1 MKRYYLILP
10 EKPSSLLKEMIN
22 ATTKN
27 IEYEVLENFEQLPD
41 LKNINII
48 FAIELPITGISNN
61 LNNFFLELFNRGFDS
76 LLGSEGIVLVH
87 SQYQYFTKTTA
98 QSIIFKSNLLG
109 CRFPG
114 RPLVEATGNL
124 DNLIPLQKV
133 YNLPLEEICLYLC
146 SELGERFTNDKIT
159 KVKKP
164 KILAIH
170 SSNRNTSNTLTLW
183 DMIKENLDITDIT
196 EINIQNATIVD
207 CIGCPYKACKH
218 YGQQTKCF
226 YGGIIVQ
233 EVYPALLKADALVF
247 ICPNYNDMITAN
259 LVALI
264 NRLTALFR
272 KTKFYDKTLFSI
284 IVSGHSGG
292 DALAKQ
298 LISSLNINKTFKL
311 PPYFALM
318 AVANDRG
325 AIRKVPHI
333 EELAKKFAENIII
346 NIKQQI

>member
-1 MKRYYLILP
+1 MKKYYLILP
-10 EKPSSLLKEMIN
+10 ESPSPFLKRMIDM
-22 ATTKN
+22 TTKN
-27 IEYEVLENFEQLPD
+27 IECEVLEDYEQLPN
-41 LKNINII
+41 LKNRKII
-48 FAIELPITGISNN
+48 FAVELPITGISNN
-61 LNNFFLELFNRGFDS
+61 LNRFFLKLFTRGYDS

-87 SQYQYFTKTTA
+87 SQYQCFTKTIA
-98 QSIIFKSNLLG
+98 QSIIFQSNLLG

-114 RPLVEATGNL
+114 RPMVEATGNL
-124 DNLIPLQKV
+124 DNFIPLQKV
-133 YNLPLEEICLYLC
+133 YKLSIEEICLYLC
-146 SELGERFTNDKIT
+146 EELGKRFINDEIS

-164 KILAIH
+164 KILVLH
-170 SSNRNTSNTLTLW
+170 SSNRMYSNTLSLW
-183 DMIKENLDITDIT
+183 DIVKENLDEISIK
-196 EINIQNATIVD
+196 EINIQNGTIVD
-207 CIGCPYKACKH
+207 CIGCPYKTCKH
-218 YGQQTKCF
+218 YGEQTKCF
-226 YGGIIVQ
+226 YGGIVVK
-233 EVYPALLKADALVF
+233 EVYPAILKADALVF

-298 LISSLNINKTFKL
+298 LISSLNINKTFRL

-325 AIRKVPHI
+325 AIKKVPHI
-333 EELAKKFAENIII
+333 EELGRKFARNMVNE
-346 NIKQQI
+346 IKR